1 MANSYVTFLD
11 YTGSGKTEYTIPF
24 NFLNPEHIKVS
35 SANTNGLSNPYL
47 WNYIPILTWNN
58 NLVDGETSYP
68 FGTYSVVFENG
79 VNKIKYA
86 PISANQTLNVTIY
99 RRTPYLNTTYFSN
112 GSPIQAS
119 DLNSILLQSAY
130 SIEETIEAVDSVSIF
145 KVISELNNKVSKTG
159 DNLTGALSGVTYLA
173 LTDTGQGILAPQVQL
188 QGGTIRNV
196 PTPAYNTDAVNKAYV
211 DGLTLSG
218 GSQPV
223 IANDS
228 ITSELLRKVVG
239 EEAVTST
246 AIRTGAVTSTKLN
259 SNSVTADKLV
269 SNAVTS
275 VKINSGAVT
284 TSKIAQNAVTSTAI
298 NNGAIIED
306 KIGTGAVT
314 NTKLGTGAVTNDK
327 ILDGTIT
334 AEKLVVSGLN
344 GNSLITNNTLPYTK
358 LQDFNGNWT
367 TNDINLTSAKITST
381 ATSIEAPNATLTASK
396 FIQNKTLTY
405 LETNS
410 DFVNEG
416 YINLF
421 SGSVKFD
428 SSNTP
433 SQNSLKELETT
444 TPEVFFD
451 WYSPSNGF
459 YSFDIRLTKPSV
471 AGSRYGKTLF
481 KWQRRGGQNAGNG
494 LGSDFSS
501 VHYSQFFYR
510 TKANIPFNVTAINQN
525 PIFSLDGLE
534 ITPLANSGRIIIN
547 NTNQPAKTFL
557 ITLSGFVID
566 SSGRLGY
573 LYIKPLC
580 DEYSVSSAV
589 APKSVYYLKFD
600 QTARAT
606 YSFNIKSIF
615 TVGAN
620 SMGTFACEYYYT
632 DSNGNTPAQSVELGF
647 GFPLG
652 TIPGSSTALRAPEE
666 WTNNRV
672 NFNDSI
678 VDLLIERI

>member
-11 YTGSGKTEYTIPF
+11 FLGSGYTEYTIPF
-24 NFLNPEHIKVS
+24 NFLKPEDVKVS
-35 SANTNGLSNPYL
+35 SANTNGLSTPVL
-47 WNYIPILTWNN
+47 WNYVPILTWNS
-58 NLVDGETSYP
+58 NLVNGETSYP

-86 PISANQTLNVTIY
+86 PITQNQSLNVTIY

-130 SIEETIEAVDSVSIF
+130 SIEETIEAVDSISLF
-145 KVISELNNKVSKTG
+145 KVISELNNKVAKTG
-159 DNLTGALSGVTYLA
+159 DTLTGGLSGVTSLA
-173 LTDTGQGILAPQVQL
+173 LTDTGQGIVAPQVQL

-246 AIRTGAVTSTKLN
+246 AIRTSAVTSTKL
-259 SNSVTADKLV
+259 SANSVTADKIIF
-269 SNAVTS
+269 NAVTS
-275 VKINSGAVT
+275 AKINNGAVT
-284 TSKIAQNAVTSTAI
+284 TSKIATNAVTTTAI
-298 NNGAIIED
+298 NSGAVTED
-306 KIGTGAVT
+306 KLATGAVT
-314 NTKLGTGAVTNDK
+314 STKLGTGVVTNDK

-344 GNSLITNNTLPYTK
+344 GNSLITNNTISYTK
-358 LQDFNGNWT
+358 LEDFNGNWSP
-367 TNDINLTSAKITST
+367 NSINLTSQFVTST
-381 ATSIEAPNATLTASK
+381 ATSITASNATLTASR
-396 FIQNKTLTY
+396 FIQNKTLTAT
-405 LETNS
+405 ETNT
-410 DFVNEG
+410 DFVNDG
-416 YINLF
+416 HINLF

-428 SSNTP
+428 PSYTPNVNTLIEIG
-433 SQNSLKELETT
+433 ST
-444 TPEVFFD
+444 TPEVVFD
-451 WYSPSNGF
+451 WASPSNGF
-459 YSFDIRLTKPSV
+459 YPFHIRLQKPSV

-481 KWQRRGGQNAGNG
+481 RWQRRGGANAGA
-494 LGSDFSS
+494 LGSDFSGQ
-501 VHYSQFFYR
+501 YNSQFLYR
-510 TKANIPFNVTAINQN
+510 TKANIPFNVIAINQN

-547 NTNQPAKTFL
+547 NTAEPTKTFL

-566 SSGRLGY
+566 NSARLGY
-573 LYIKPLC
+573 LYIKPLG
-580 DEYSVSSAV
+580 DQYTFSSAF
-589 APKSVYYLKFD
+589 APKSLYYLKFN

-606 YSFNIKSIF
+606 YSFNVKSIF

-632 DSNGNTPAQSVELGF
+632 DTSGTSIGVPEELGF
-647 GFPLG
+647 GYPLN
-652 TIPGSSTALRAPEE
+652 TIVGSNSNVRPPEE
-666 WTNNRV
+666 WTNSRT